1 MKKISKICVII
12 LQVCFLFSIIPHASA
27 SIMNVAV
34 YGDINDDLKAGIE
47 DVTYIQRYLVNLY
60 SFTGYQIEAADY
72 NHDGAITIEDATFIQ
87 RNIVNIKIPEGFG
100 GWFEPYSTANLVY
113 ADYSSGKAM
122 VGIPVTFT
130 MQGGYPYD
138 NDEPSAFYDP
148 ITYNVEI
155 FDYSQ
160 PRDENGRYNPI
171 ISHTSTQ
178 NEFTYTFEKA
188 GNYQITVII
197 SDRFDNETYY
207 NCNYSVV
214 EPYSIDHPV
223 VASVYTDKPRY
234 YNAFVEDSFVPYSN
248 WQEMSLYI
256 KAIGGSGEY
265 EYSFELI
272 AGEDSIYKNYSKD
285 NSFTIERKDFP
296 GLKEYQI
303 IQTENRTHW
312 NEPEYIEQHYDW
324 HNVKPYELHITVRD
338 SNGDVITETVTIEAI
353 QDFDMS

>member
-1 MKKISKICVII
+1 MKRTVAIIVSCMTIIILTGCTLIHGFIPPESKLIESYTLNERQKKILSK
-12 LQVCFLFSIIPHASA
+12 
-27 SIMNVAV
+27 
-34 YGDINDDLKAGIE
+34 
-47 DVTYIQRYLVNLY
+47 
-60 SFTGYQIEAADY
+60 
-72 NHDGAITIEDATFIQ
+72 
-87 RNIVNIKIPEGFG
+87 EGL
-100 GWFEPYSTANLVY
+100 P
-113 ADYSSGKAM
+113 
-122 VGIPVTFT
+122 
-130 MQGGYPYD
+130 
-138 NDEPSAFYDP
+138 
-148 ITYNVEI
+148 
-155 FDYSQ
+155 
-160 PRDENGRYNPI
+160 
-171 ISHTSTQ
+171 
-178 NEFTYTFEKA
+178 TYTFEKA

-234 YNAFVEDSFVPYSN
+234 YNAFVEDSFVPSSN

-256 KAIGGSGEY
+256 EAIGGSGEY